1 MRADRHRA
9 GARRRRGGQ
18 IQYLKGIS
26 VIYSIYI
33 YVLLG
38 MVVLTAIYMSV
49 RRYRAAK
56 DPHENVEMVTF
67 D

>member
-1 MRADRHRA
+1 M
-9 GARRRRGGQ
+9 
-18 IQYLKGIS
+18 KGIS